1 MHAIDITLLQMRGQK
16 MDYAHC
22 PLRKLHPFPWS
33 WSLIIILL
41 PPRHLVRNE
50 AFGRHGDDDFIV
62 IVGLSN
68 EF

>member
-22 PLRKLHPFPWS
+22 PLRTIHPFPWS
-33 WSLIIILL
+33 LILILL
-41 PPRHLVRNE
+41 SPRHLVRNE
-50 AFGRHGDDDFIV
+50 AFRWHGNDDSIV
-62 IVGLSN
+62 IVRLSN